1 MKAEKV
7 TQPPAV
13 RSLAGV
19 AGRVIHCW
27 WPQLAA
33 VAAAAAVI
41 TITIVGSLGVG
52 DSLQQGLQQLVA
64 DRLGGI
70 VAAVI
75 GREPFQADLAERMVR
90 RLSASGTKGPAFD
103 LLPAF
108 ALDISVER
116 PADGRRSRAAAVA
129 KLLACDHPDR
139 LGYPQPVPPAGDGVA
154 VSHQLAELLDLSV
167 GEPVILRVA
176 ERSAVPADTPLGR
189 RATRSRSRRLKVTA
203 VLPPGSVGDFSLR
216 PSQSSGGVALV
227 SLALGQ
233 ALLDQPDR
241 ANLILAVPQSHR
253 GDAKPADAV
262 LRQALA
268 PTLADYGLKLTQLP
282 GQAGVRLTS
291 RRLLLEPAVDRA
303 AAAVLTPL
311 GGVPSFVF
319 LANEVRPVDGGAAI
333 PYSTVLGITD
343 RRHPLGRLVDA
354 SGDPLPLPVG
364 DEVIVDQ
371 WLVDDLAAQG
381 RPVAVGDELELT
393 CFLAETL
400 HGEVAEQTCRCR
412 ISGIAAMQG
421 LATARETVPTVA
433 GITDEDSIADW
444 DPPFPFDR
452 TRVRSTPPD
461 DQDDRYWKA
470 YGATPKLFMP
480 LERSRQIAGSRFGSS
495 TAWHLP
501 PLPTGMPLATVADKL
516 AAAIPPAA
524 AGIEAVPLAR
534 IAAAAAAGS
543 TPFGLLFLALS
554 SFVIGAGLVLLWL
567 LFGLLVAS
575 RQRALGILAAV
586 GWSPHRLAGLLMAVS
601 AVAILGGAG
610 VGMLGGPL
618 WSQLLLR
625 QLGRGWASSVAKG
638 SEAVFTGGMPSV
650 LTVVIG
656 AGAAVLVGAAAVFLA
671 ALRAGRRPPLAL
683 LRGAGFSPVGRLR
696 RFRGTRPLRS
706 LVGLAGRGVAWR
718 SGRGLAVT
726 AMVGLAEFLIIFV
739 AGFELTTP
747 GPTDRRDTPTGGWS
761 HLVRF
766 AAATSID
773 PSRPERGLE
782 LGLTD
787 AQQQLLATTEIAML
801 RSSQGDDAS
810 CTNLYAT
817 TQPLVLGLPT
827 RFIAHGGFRFASHL
841 PLSPGQTTP
850 WDLLQQPRVG
860 SAVDE
865 PVPVILDAATAAW
878 ALKLGGVGGL
888 FRLSPET
895 GQVVPADRAAD
906 GAICQ
911 IVGLLEPGVLQ
922 GAILL
927 AEADFTRLYPFVSG
941 YRQAA
946 VAVPESEMA
955 GRNDTV
961 VEALTTAWADA
972 GATIEPAADRLR
984 RLFAV
989 QNTFLTGFQTLG
1001 TLGLLLGTAGVAA
1014 VAIQGAIE
1022 RRGSLSVLHAIGFT
1036 RWRLAVVLWLESL
1049 FPVVLGLMIG
1059 GGSGLLAAAPM
1070 LQTARRSMPWVVLF
1084 TSTASTLL
1092 VASLAGLL
1100 AVWLLAIPRR
1110 PVEE

>member
-1 MKAEKV
+1 MRRGKA

-13 RSLAGV
+13 RSLTGV
-19 AGRVIHCW
+19 ASRAICRW

-41 TITIVGSLGVG
+41 TVTIAGSLGVG
-52 DSLQQGLQQLVA
+52 DLLQQGLRQLAA

-70 VAAVI
+70 VAAVV
-75 GREPFQADLAERMVR
+75 GREPFRADLAERMVR
-90 RLSASGTKGPAFD
+90 RLASLGVTRPAID

-108 ALDISVER
+108 AVEISVER
-116 PADGRRSRAAAVA
+116 PADGRRSRAATVA
-129 KLLACDHPDR
+129 ELLACDHPDR
-139 LGYPQPVPPAGDGVA
+139 LGYSKPVPSPDAGVA
-154 VSHQLAELLDLSV
+154 VSRQLAEALDLSV

-189 RATRSRSRRLKVTA
+189 RATRSRSRRLTVTA

-233 ALLDQPDR
+233 TLLDQPDR
-241 ANLILAVPQSHR
+241 ANLILAVPRSES
-253 GDAKPADAV
+253 GDGAPVDAV
-262 LRQALA
+262 LRQAIA
-268 PTLADYGLKLTQLP
+268 PTVTDYGLTLAQLP
-282 GQAGVRLTS
+282 GEAGVSLTS
-291 RRLLLEPAVDRA
+291 RRLLLEPSVDRA
-303 AAAVLTPL
+303 AAEVLTPL
-311 GGVPSFVF
+311 GGVPSLVF
-319 LANEVRPVDGGAAI
+319 LANQIQPVGGGAEI
-333 PYSTVLGITD
+333 PYSTVLGISTNS
-343 RRHPLGRLVDA
+343 HPLGRLVDA
-354 SGDPLPLPVG
+354 SGNPLPLPVG

-381 RPVAVGDELELT
+381 RPVDVGDELELT

-400 HGEVAEQTCRCR
+400 HGEVAEQTYRCR

-421 LATARETVPTVA
+421 LAAAREAVPTVA
-433 GITDEDSIADW
+433 GITDEESIADW

-452 TRVRSTPPD
+452 TRVRSTPPN

-480 LERSRQIAGSRFGSS
+480 LTRSRKIAGSRFGNT

-501 PLPTGMPLATVADKL
+501 SLPTDRPLAGVANEL
-516 AAAIPPAA
+516 STAISPAA
-524 AGIEAVPLAR
+524 AGIEEVPLAR
-534 IAAAAAAGS
+534 IAATAASGS

-575 RQRALGILAAV
+575 RSRTLGILAAV
-586 GWSPHRLAGLLMAVS
+586 GWSPRRLAGLLVTVS

-610 VGMLGGPL
+610 VGMLVGPL
-618 WSQLLLR
+618 WSRLLLR
-625 QLGRGWASSVAKG
+625 QLGDGWASHVATG
-638 SEAVFTGGMPSV
+638 SEAVFSGGMPSGV
-650 LTVVIG
+650 TVVSG
-656 AGAAVLVGAAAVFLA
+656 GAAAVMVGAAAVLLA
-671 ALRAGRRPPLAL
+671 AVRAGRRPPLTL
-683 LRGAGFSPVGRLR
+683 LRGPGFSPAGRLR
-696 RFRGTRPLRS
+696 WFRGRRPLRS
-706 LVGLAGRGVAWR
+706 LIGLAGRGVAWR
-718 SGRGLAVT
+718 SGRGVAVV
-726 AMVGLAEFLIIFV
+726 AMVGLAEFLIVFV

-747 GPTDRRDTPTGGWS
+747 GPTGRRDTPTGGWS

-766 AAATSID
+766 ASATSID

-782 LGLTD
+782 LGLTA
-787 AQQQLLATTEIAML
+787 AQQQLLATAEIALL
-801 RSSQGDDAS
+801 RSSRGDDAS

-817 TQPLVLGLPT
+817 AQPLVLGLPA

-841 PLSPGQTTP
+841 PLPPGQSNP
-850 WDLLQQPRVG
+850 WGLLQQQVG
-860 SAVDE
+860 EVAE

-878 ALKLGGVGGL
+878 ALKLGGVGDL
-888 FRLSPET
+888 FRLSPDT
-895 GQVVPADRAAD
+895 GQVVRDGRAAA
-906 GAICQ
+906 GVTCQ

-922 GAILL
+922 GVILM

-941 YRQAA
+941 YRQAV
-946 VAVPESEMA
+946 VAVPELEGA
-955 GRNDTV
+955 GQNDAV

-972 GATIEPAADRLR
+972 GATIESAEDRLR

-989 QNTFLTGFQTLG
+989 QNTFLAGFQTLG

-1036 RWRLAVVLWLESL
+1036 RWRLAVILWLESL
-1049 FPVVLGLMIG
+1049 FPVVLGLTIG
-1059 GGSGLLAAAPM
+1059 GGSGLLAAAPL
-1070 LQTARRSMPWVVLF
+1070 LQTARQRMPWAVLLA
-1084 TSTASTLL
+1084 STGSTLL
-1092 VASLAGLL
+1092 VASIAGLL